1 MSEILVVFGVDVQ
14 LLLSLCRN
22 SLPPTNNEAALK
34 KRQSKTGDASRY
46 QGSVLGKDTELQDV
60 NIVGGP
66 VTKISEWRR
75 EAQTARSNSVVAGAT
90 PATSGISSV
99 PMTPGDAE

>member
-1 MSEILVVFGVDVQ
+1 MSEIL
-14 LLLSLCRN
+14 LLDCSLESFLTSL
-22 SLPPTNNEAALK
+22 SLPPTNVLVALK
-34 KRQSKTGDASRY
+34 KRQSKTGEESRY
-46 QGSVLGKDTELQDV
+46 QGSVLGKDAELQAV
-60 NIVGGP
+60 SIVGGP

-75 EAQTARSNSVVAGAT
+75 QAQTARSNSTVAAAT